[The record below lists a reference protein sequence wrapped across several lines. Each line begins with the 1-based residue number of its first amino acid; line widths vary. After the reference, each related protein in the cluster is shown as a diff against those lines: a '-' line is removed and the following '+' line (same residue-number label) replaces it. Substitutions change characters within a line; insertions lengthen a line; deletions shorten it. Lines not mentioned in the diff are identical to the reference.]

1 MMCKQC
7 DISVTNKEV
16 VVTCYSICR
25 GACVDCV
32 MKTGN
37 SIKKKSVQPLI
48 NLQKYIILS

>member
-16 VVTCYSICR
+16 VVMCYSICR
-25 GACVDCV
+25 GACVDC
-32 MKTGN
+32 GDEDREQY
-37 SIKKKSVQPLI
+37 KKKSVQPLI